1 MDNHTE
7 RIWTLMARKLSGE
20 ASAEELQELEQL
32 LWQHPEGNYSMEVM
46 QDLWKSKP
54 AADRQYAENEYR
66 KLAQKLIQSGDGE
79 FKDQEAHYVTEDVHG
94 EAVHEEVMYEE
105 PARKRKWMPWALA
118 LGAVIITASAFLY
131 QQSGGD
137 NTTAAEMPARN
148 EISTR
153 YGSKTS
159 LVLPDGS
166 KVWLNAGSKLSYDK
180 NYGNSLREV
189 TLAGEA
195 FFDVVKN
202 PSRPFIIHTSKME
215 VRVLGT
221 AFNVKCYPDE
231 KKTETSLI
239 RGSVEITL
247 KNRPEKIVLKP
258 NEKIVIND
266 DEPNDE
272 QPVQT
277 TATKT
282 GGPVKPAEPIFTLEH
297 ITREP
302 VNNEIIETSW
312 IDNRLIFNNETFE
325 EIAVKMERWYAV
337 HISVESETLKKKRFT
352 GTFENETVSQALSAM
367 QLTLPFG
374 YSISK
379 DQIIIK

>member
-1 MDNHTE
+1 MENYTE

-54 AADRQYAENEYR
+54 EADRQYAENEYR
-66 KLAQKLIQSGDGE
+66 KLAYKLRQLGSDEGFFEDN
-79 FKDQEAHYVTEDVHG
+79 DHYVTEDAND
-94 EAVHEEVMYEE
+94 EQ
-105 PARKRKWMPWALA
+105 PSRKRKWLPWSMVLVV
-118 LGAVIITASAFLY
+118 LVITASVLFY
-131 QQSGGD
+131 QQNNNNSNSD
-137 NTTAAEMPARN
+137 KLAAEASARN
-148 EISTR
+148 EIITR
-153 YGSKTS
+153 YGSKTN

-166 KVWLNAGSKLSYDK
+166 KVWLNAGSKLSYEK
-180 NYGNSLREV
+180 SYGNAFREV
-189 TLAGEA
+189 TLTGEA

-202 PSRPFIIHTSKME
+202 TSRPFIIHTSKME
-215 VRVLGT
+215 IRVLGT

-247 KNRPEKIVLKP
+247 KNRPEKIILKP

-266 DEPNDE
+266 EEDTK
-272 QPVQT
+272 PV
-277 TATKT
+277 TAANTA
-282 GGPVKPAEPIFTLEH
+282 KPGSTAPESQPIFTLAH
-297 ITREP
+297 LTREP
-302 VNNEIIETSW
+302 VNNKIIETSW
-312 IDNRLIFNNETFE
+312 IDNRLIFSNETFE

-337 HISVESETLKKKRFT
+337 SIRFDNEKLKKKRFT

-367 QLTLPFG
+367 QLTLPFN
-374 YSISK
+374 YSIDK
-379 DQIIIK
+379 DQITIK

>member
-1 MDNHTE
+1 
-7 RIWTLMARKLSGE
+7 MARKLSGE

-79 FKDQEAHYVTEDVHG
+79 FEDQEAHYVTEDVHG
-94 EAVHEEVMYEE
+94 EAVHEEITYEE
-105 PARKRKWMPWALA
+105 PARKRKWMPWAFA
-118 LGAVIITASAFLY
+118 LGAVIIAASAFLY
-131 QQSGGD
+131 QQNGSD
-137 NTTAAEMPARN
+137 NKTAAEMPARN

-266 DEPNDE
+266 DEPGDE

-277 TATKT
+277 TAAKSG
-282 GGPVKPAEPIFTLEH
+282 GGPVKAAEPIFTLEH
-297 ITREP
+297 VTREP

-337 HISVESETLKKKRFT
+337 HISVENEKLKKKRFT
-352 GTFENETVSQALSAM
+352 GTFENETISQALSAM